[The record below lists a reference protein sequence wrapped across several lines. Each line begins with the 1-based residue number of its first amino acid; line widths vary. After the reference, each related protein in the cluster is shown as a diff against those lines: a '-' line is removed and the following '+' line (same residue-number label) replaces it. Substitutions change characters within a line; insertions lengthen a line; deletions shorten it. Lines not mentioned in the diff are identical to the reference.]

1 MSRNELGKHEGQREK
16 NTSVEKKKNSMGRDE
31 CLAYLNK

>member
-16 NTSVEKKKNSMGRDE
+16 NTSVEKKKIVWEEMNAW
-31 CLAYLNK
+31 LI